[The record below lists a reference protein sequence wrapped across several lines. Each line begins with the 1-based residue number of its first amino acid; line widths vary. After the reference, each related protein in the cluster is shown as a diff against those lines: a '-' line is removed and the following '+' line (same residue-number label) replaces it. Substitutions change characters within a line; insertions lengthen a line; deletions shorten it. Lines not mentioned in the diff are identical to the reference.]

1 MAQPPIGRRQKSGA
15 ASQGSMSVSVDG
27 RRSGIS
33 AVESAMSVSG
43 RFTAGR
49 STGLPRQ
56 RQEGKGA
63 CQKRCRLAGQP
74 GGCGGIDA
82 DLRGSP
88 PACAWRL
95 GVGPHQKAPGA
106 SPGAP
111 TPGRIKPG
119 KEFTVNGRGG
129 DRTRTELS
137 LHGILSPVRLPV
149 SPLGRRAD
157 RIPVIL
163 PAAKRG
169 LQSALFHTS
178 PSFPALSSGTHK
190 QWA

>member
-1 MAQPPIGRRQKSGA
+1 MR
-15 ASQGSMSVSVDG
+15 VSVDG

-43 RFTAGR
+43 RFLAKRT
-49 STGLPRQ
+49 TGLPRQ
-56 RQEGKGA
+56 GQERKGA
-63 CQKRCRLAGQP
+63 CLQRCRLARQP
-74 GGCGGIDA
+74 AG
-82 DLRGSP
+82 
-88 PACAWRL
+88 WRL
-95 GVGPHQKAPGA
+95 GARNPRHPGLGFLGEHPFAPIGPPSRRAVPSTSQPRARARGCSGP
-106 SPGAP
+106 P
-111 TPGRIKPG
+111 TQARIKLG
-119 KEFTVNGRGG
+119 KEFTGNGRGG

-149 SPLGRRAD
+149 SPLGRRPD

-190 QWA
+190 